1 MIEINLTKM
10 KKGTGTKKSIV
21 RKPGQAPFIQEF
33 ASGQKEPVKK
43 TSGRTGTGKL
53 DKLPSDVKDSII
65 ELRNLNYSG
74 TQIKDNIE
82 TMLETATPEVRQK
95 LIDANVITD
104 AGSKLTVTPVALTQF
119 AAKHGAKPTKTHGP
133 KTAESVQAEEKAKH
147 DTTKG
152 QLSEADKKI
161 ASLETELQTVKD
173 RIEANTKDAAN
184 KQKVREKL
192 RTDLRACQAELKS

>member
-10 KKGTGTKKSIV
+10 KKGTGTKKSVV
-21 RKPGQAPFIQEF
+21 RKTGQMPFVQTF
-33 ASGQKEPVKK
+33 ASGKK
-43 TSGRTGTGKL
+43 ASGREGTGKL
-53 DKLPSDVKDSII
+53 DKLPSGIKDSII

-74 TQIKDNIE
+74 REIKENIE
-82 TMLETATPEVRQK
+82 TMLETADSEVRQK

-104 AGSKLTVTPVALTQF
+104 TGSKLTVTPVAITQF

-133 KTAESVQAEEKAKH
+133 KTVESVQSEEKGKH
-147 DTTKG
+147 ETTKK

-161 ASLETELQTVKD
+161 ASLETELQAVKD

-184 KQKVREKL
+184 KQKIREKL
-192 RTDLRACQAELKS
+192 RSDLRACQAELKS